1 MPLRTFYHSQNHDTS
16 VKKKSSDAYRKG
28 LDRNRKR
35 FDYFCDHL
43 YFDVFITSL
52 VCSVTLFWF
61 CPPLILIFFPFP
73 YVSSFFFLSS
83 IPPFIIRI
91 TIILITIRAW
101 QFVNWLE
108 SSMTSG
114 FISMTSQHTTP
125 SFIKTRI
132 NRNPF
137 IIPTTI
143 PILILHFFTSP
154 FISKVALLWHD
165 FSFHILKS
173 ISCKGYSS

>member
-1 MPLRTFYHSQNHDTS
+1 MLIVRVWTEIVNVLITFVTISISMSLSPLWFVRSH
-16 VKKKSSDAYRKG
+16 
-28 LDRNRKR
+28 
-35 FDYFCDHL
+35 
-43 YFDVFITSL
+43 YFDFAPPPYF
-52 VCSVTLFWF
+52 VC
-61 CPPLILIFFPFP
+61 FFPFP

-108 SSMTSG
+108 SSMTSE